1 MNQAYR
7 LRISTIGIQNV
18 DGKASPVVIPVGAIL
33 DRSGEEQGFAM
44 CTWEG
49 REVQVLNSNL
59 QERGTRI
66 YRSSCRRS

>member
-18 DGKASPVVIPVGAIL
+18 DGTASPVVIPVGAIL
-33 DRSGEEQGFAM
+33 ERSGEQYGFAT

-49 REVQVLNSNL
+49 REVQVLGSNL
-59 QERGTRI
+59 QARGTLVDRADQ
-66 YRSSCRRS
+66 

>member
-7 LRISTIGIQNV
+7 LRISTIGIQNL
-18 DGKASPVVIPVGAIL
+18 DGKASAVVIPVGAIL
-33 DRSGEEQGFAM
+33 EPSGEQYGFTT

-59 QERGTRI
+59 QRRGTLI
-66 YRSSCRRS
+66 GHADE